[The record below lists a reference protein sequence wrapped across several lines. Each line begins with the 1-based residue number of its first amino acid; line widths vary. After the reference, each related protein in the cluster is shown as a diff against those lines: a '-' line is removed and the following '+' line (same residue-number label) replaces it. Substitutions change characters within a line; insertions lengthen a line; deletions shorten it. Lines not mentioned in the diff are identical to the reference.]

1 MQDRYAGDV
10 GDFGKFGLLRHL
22 CRETAQDKLKP
33 GVIWY
38 KTTPGKKEKET
49 PHKNFIRYLGESDE
63 NDRRLGRVTRNF
75 MKRLDMS

>member
-22 CRETAQDKLKP
+22 CGATADDKHGRLEKP

-38 KTTPGKKEKET
+38 KTDPGKKE
-49 PHKNFIRYLGESDE
+49 GESPHGKFI
-63 NDRRLGRVTRNF
+63 NYLQTA
-75 MKRLDMS
+75 MKKPGLYME

>member
-1 MQDRYAGDV
+1 MQYRYAGDV

-38 KTTPGKKEKET
+38 KTTPGKKEEES
-49 PHKNFIRYLGESDE
+49 PHGKFTNYLQTAIKKPDSIW
-63 NDRRLGRVTRNF
+63 NVMSRSLRRSPV
-75 MKRLDMS
+75 S